1 MTQLESTSLSLHPR
15 DIDVLARAILHGRGI
30 ELFDDPRTAAEV
42 AQDLGYLTITHV
54 ESDQEAQVTTL

>member
-1 MTQLESTSLSLHPR
+1 MTQLESTPLSLHPR
-15 DIDVLARAILHGRGI
+15 DIDVLARAILQGHGI
-30 ELFDDPRTAAEV
+30 ELFDDPRTATEV